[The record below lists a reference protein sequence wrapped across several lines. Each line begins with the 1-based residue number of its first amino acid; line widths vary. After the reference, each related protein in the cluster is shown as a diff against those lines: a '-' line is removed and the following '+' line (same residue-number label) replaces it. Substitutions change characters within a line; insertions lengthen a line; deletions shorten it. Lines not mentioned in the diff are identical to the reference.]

1 MTSFNVSF
9 LILCNLCSI
18 SSTCA
23 VQHQPASSSSSDCV
37 LASRAKYNNT
47 VGQIRPEGQSLT
59 PTVCYSVAEWSGDHD
74 ACAPSWQ
81 GSQGFGAQVN
91 KCLENAEYLY
101 DLLQRRPGF
110 QLVFQDKV
118 KSSNSCLMQQRHV
131 CLIQGFQISKTKKRK
146 DADVLRRRNWDAF
159 YWQKYFTSR
168 FLS

>member
-23 VQHQPASSSSSDCV
+23 VQPQPASSSSSDCV

-81 GSQGFGAQVN
+81 GSQGFAAQVN

-146 DADVLRRRNWDAF
+146 DADALRRRNWDAF
-159 YWQKYFTSR
+159 YWQKDFTRR